1 MALKLMYI
9 TNDPDTAVIA
19 YKAGVDR
26 IFVDLECI
34 GKDQRQRGLNTAV
47 NHHTVEDIR
56 RIRGAVSSAELMV
69 RVNSM
74 HDGSQKEINDVIAA
88 GADVVMLPYF
98 KEPREVASF
107 LEMVDG
113 RALTFPLLETPEAVE
128 RLDEILALDGIDE
141 IHIGLNDLSLGYGM
155 SFLFELLAGGQVER
169 LCARLKEKGIP
180 YGFGGIAA
188 PGQGMVPAEKII
200 REHYRYGSTRVIL
213 SRTFCDTHIVTDRKE
228 IRDRFIRGIREIR
241 AAEADCLGRDEE
253 FFTENHDEIVR
264 AVNAITGNTYRTRA
278 DG

>member
-9 TNDPDTAVIA
+9 TNDPDIAVIA
-19 YKAGVDR
+19 HKAGADR
-26 IFVDLECI
+26 LFVDLECI
-34 GKDQRQRGLNTAV
+34 GKDQRQRGLNTPV
-47 NHHTVEDIR
+47 NHHTIEDIR
-56 RIRGAVSSAELMV
+56 KIRSAVPCAELMV
-69 RVNSM
+69 RINSM
-74 HDGSQKEINDVIAA
+74 NEGSRKEIDDVIAA

-98 KEPREVASF
+98 KEPGEVASF

-113 RALTFPLLETPEAVE
+113 RAVTFPLLETPEAVD

-155 SFLFELLAGGQVER
+155 PFLFELLADGQVGR
-169 LCARLKEKGIP
+169 LCERLKEKGIP

-188 PGQGMVPAEKII
+188 PGQGMLPAEKII

-213 SRTFCDTHIVTDRKE
+213 SRTFCDTHIITDLDE
-228 IRDRFIRGIREIR
+228 IRDRFLWGIREIR
-241 AAEADCLGRDEE
+241 AVEADCLGRDEE
-253 FFTENHDEIVR
+253 FFLRNHEEVVR
-264 AVNAITGNTYRTRA
+264 AVSAITEQMQRTRE